1 MFTKI
6 LVANRGEIAC
16 RIIKTCNKLG
26 IRTVAIYS
34 EADQKAKHVKLA
46 DEAYLL
52 GDSDPSQSYLNI
64 EKIVEIAETNNV
76 DAVHPGY
83 GFLSENPDF
92 AQRCAEVG
100 ICFIGPKA
108 DTIAKMGDKLTA
120 RKLAKKAGL
129 PVLPGSDL
137 EVPDSRALD
146 EAWKLGF
153 PLMVKAA
160 DGGGGI
166 GIHTINSI
174 DELLPIVDRTRL
186 ISQNAFGSTRL
197 FFERY
202 LEGSSHIEVQII
214 GDKHGNLIHLHE
226 RDCSL
231 QRRNQKVIEE
241 TPATKLPDKTRNK
254 LHKLAIKLGK
264 YINYTNAGT
273 VEFLVSDQGQI
284 YFLEMNTRLQVEHGV
299 TEMVTGLDLVEMQIR
314 VAWGEAIEFTQ
325 DQISI
330 RGHAIEARVYPEDPD
345 TFMPNVGIVSG
356 LHIPQCRLSRI
367 DTALCKGYEVTLHYE
382 PLLAK
387 VMAWG
392 KTRDE
397 AIRRLQK
404 VLLGIRL
411 DGVKS
416 NIPLLKTL
424 LSDASF
430 NYSTHH
436 TGSVSRII
444 ETRKQNTNHR
454 TSSGSMTK
462 SEQLNKETAA
472 AIGVALAMALHQSK
486 SHLPSSPEESPWRT
500 IARSEQLLSR
510 NSGQMSWH

>member
-16 RIIKTCNKLG
+16 RIIRTCKKLG
-26 IRTVAIYS
+26 ISTVAIYS
-34 EADQKAKHVKLA
+34 EADHKAKHVKLA

-52 GDSDPSQSYLNI
+52 GSSDPSESYLNI
-64 EKIVEIAETNNV
+64 YKIVEIAKASKV

-92 AQRCAEVG
+92 ARSCSEAS
-100 ICFIGPKA
+100 ICFIGP
-108 DTIAKMGDKLTA
+108 DPNTMAKMGDKVTA

-129 PVLPGSDL
+129 PILPGSDF
-137 EVPDSRALD
+137 EVDDAHALD

-153 PLMVKAA
+153 PLMVKAV

-174 DELLPIVDRTRL
+174 NELLPIVDRTRL
-186 ISQNAFGSTRL
+186 ISQHSFGSTRL

-202 LEGSSHIEVQII
+202 VQGASHIEVQII

-231 QRRNQKVIEE
+231 QRRNQKVVEE
-241 TPATKLPDKTRNK
+241 TPATKLPDKVRNK
-254 LHKLAIKLGK
+254 LHKFAVKLGN
-264 YINYTNAGT
+264 YINYSNAGT
-273 VEFLVSDQGQI
+273 VEFLVSGQGNI

-314 VAWGEAIEFTQ
+314 VANGEVIRLSQ
-325 DQISI
+325 DEIYI

-345 TFMPNVGIVSG
+345 TFIPDVGIITG
-356 LHIPQCRLSRI
+356 LHIPKGRLSRI

-392 KTRDE
+392 KNRDE
-397 AIRRLQK
+397 AIRRLQN

-411 DGVKS
+411 NGIKS
-416 NIPLLKTL
+416 NISLLQTL
-424 LSDASF
+424 LSDSSF
-430 NYSTHH
+430 NCSTHH
-436 TGSVSRII
+436 TGTVSEII
-444 ETRKQNTNHR
+444 EDQKLNKCQPKL
-454 TSSGSMTK
+454 SGRMEN
-462 SEQLNKETAA
+462 SEQSDRQKAA
-472 AIGVALAMALHQSK
+472 AIGVALALHHSK
-486 SHLPSSPEESPWRT
+486 LNLPYNPEESPWRT
-500 IARSEQLLSR
+500 IARREQLLSR
-510 NSGQMSWH
+510 NSGQMGWH